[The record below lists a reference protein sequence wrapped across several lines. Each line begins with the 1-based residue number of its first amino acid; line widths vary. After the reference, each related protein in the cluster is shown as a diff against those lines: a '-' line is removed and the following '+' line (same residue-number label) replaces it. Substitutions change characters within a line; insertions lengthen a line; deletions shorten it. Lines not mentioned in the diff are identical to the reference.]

1 MKIYTKTGDDGT
13 TGLFAGDRV
22 AKDHPR
28 ICAYGTV
35 DELNS
40 VLGLAIIEVTG
51 KNPELDEI
59 LGRLQNEL
67 FVLGGDLATPVQTE
81 YPVPR
86 IETSHVNQI
95 EKDIDALETSLEP
108 LKQFVLPGG
117 CKLSAFLHLA
127 RTVCRRA
134 EREMIRLQ
142 REEKVG
148 DLAMIYLNRLSDLL
162 FVMARKA
169 NLDEGIKDV
178 PWVPVSRE
186 KD

>member
-1 MKIYTKTGDDGT
+1 VKIYTKTGDDGT

-22 AKDHPR
+22 QKDHPR

-40 VLGLAIIEVTG
+40 VLGLAILEL
-51 KNPELDEI
+51 KKSPELAEI

-86 IETSHVNQI
+86 IENHHVEQI
-95 EKDIDALETSLEP
+95 EHDIDNLETDLVP
-108 LKQFVLPGG
+108 LKQLVLPGG
-117 CKLSAFLHLA
+117 SRLSAQLHLA
-127 RTVCRRA
+127 RTVCRRG

-148 DLAMIYLNRLSDLL
+148 ELAMIYLNRLSDLL

-169 NLDEGIKDV
+169 NADEGIKDV
-178 PWVPVSRE
+178 PWIPVNRDE
-186 KD
+186 A